1 MGYGLILVIGAIA
14 LSIWYVF
21 MTEAPLWS
29 RALVVGVLLISLA
42 RHSLL
47 TLLLQAGLSVF
58 ILLYLRCL
66 KESG

>member
-14 LSIWYVF
+14 LSIRYAF

-29 RALVVGVLLISLA
+29 RALVVGILLISLA
-42 RHSLL
+42 HHSLL

-66 KESG
+66 KES